1 MSSTTRREFL
11 VAGGIGAVGVS
22 LAQPIRGSLGGRLHF
37 SDGQDKPFDS
47 QVEYLES
54 TGTQW
59 LDTGV
64 YVTSDCL
71 FDFEVA
77 KTRSNYNCVFF
88 GTRNSGNSASN
99 NLQCYLNSNDN
110 NIGTG
115 FHRIK
120 LYTTSTLNT
129 SNWDSG
135 IVPVKNQM
143 YEFIGA
149 YCVPTMVKS
158 IQTMPLFAFKNV
170 NIFNTANCACRI
182 GRWRMYTRYEVI
194 SDLYPVRFTNQ
205 NGEVEGAMFDA
216 VTGRLLCNLG
226 AGAFLIG
233 RDVEGA

>member
-1 MSSTTRREFL
+1 MTRREFIGVGTG
-11 VAGGIGAVGVS
+11 VAIGSVV
-22 LAQPIRGSLGGRLHF
+22 AQPIRGSLGGRLHF

-77 KTRSNYNCVFF
+77 KTRSKYNCIFF
-88 GTRNSGNSASN
+88 GTRNSGDSASN
-99 NLQCYLNSNDN
+99 NLQCYLNANDTSQMVDFAK
-110 NIGTG
+110 ITL
-115 FHRIK
+115 F
-120 LYTTSTLNT
+120 TTSTLSS
-129 SNWDSG
+129 SNWTSG
-135 IVPVKNQM
+135 VFPKINQM
-143 YEFIGA
+143 YEFVGA
-149 YCVPTMVKS
+149 YCVPTMQQAT
-158 IQTMPLFAFKNV
+158 QTMPLFAFKNI
-170 NIFNTANCACRI
+170 NTFNTANCACRI

-205 NGEVEGAMFDA
+205 NGEAEGAMYDA

-226 AGAFLIG
+226 TGAFVIG

>member
-1 MSSTTRREFL
+1 MTRREFIG
-11 VAGGIGAVGVS
+11 VGTGGAIGSVV
-22 LAQPIRGSLGGRLHF
+22 AQPIRGALGGRLHF
-37 SDGQDKPFDS
+37 SEGQEKPFDS

-71 FDFEVA
+71 FDFAVA

-99 NLQCYLNSNDN
+99 NLQCYLNANDTTQTVDFSK
-110 NIGTG
+110 ITL
-115 FHRIK
+115 F
-120 LYTTSTLNT
+120 TTSTLSS
-129 SNWDSG
+129 SNWTSG
-135 IVPVKNQM
+135 VRPQINQM
-143 YEFIGA
+143 YEFVGA
-149 YCVPTMVKS
+149 YCVPTMQRTT
-158 IQTMPLFAFKNV
+158 QTMPLFAFKNV

-205 NGEVEGAMFDA
+205 NGEVEGAMYDA

-226 AGAFLIG
+226 TGAFVIG